1 MHSTKS
7 RCSEVS
13 RALPAPMNLVT
24 TLREAIAPAV
34 INKRAGG
41 SGLIWGRKT
50 FQRPME
56 EGVKLFHA
64 IQDIY
69 LSPEVT
75 IAWQY
80 TSNAN
85 CVGR

>member
-1 MHSTKS
+1 
-7 RCSEVS
+7 VP
-13 RALPAPMNLVT
+13 LPAPHELGNE
-24 TLREAIAPAV
+24 EAIRTAV
-34 INKRAGG
+34 INKRWCLDWSDIAR
-41 SGLIWGRKT
+41 S

-56 EGVKLFHA
+56 EGVKLFDA

-80 TSNAN
+80 TSTLTALGVRG
-85 CVGR
+85 VGWLEQVSPAQ